1 MAIAALWCA
10 HADAQG
16 PLPRSGADHR
26 PRATVVAPPATG
38 LETTSDLRAHFG
50 LDLVERLLR
59 SQDPEDRLRGIERAA
74 SLGTP
79 EAMARLIDAAD
90 PSGPG
95 RTDTRALLEIV
106 RGLAAFDRPA
116 ARAALVTLVN
126 APNIAGSDR
135 FSNRASSARVED

>member
-1 MAIAALWCA
+1 MPSGRRRSRWASRGCAVAIAALWCA

-79 EAMARLIDAAD
+79 EAMARLIDAVDAEAD
-90 PSGPG
+90 NRGELLFELRG
-95 RTDTRALLEIV
+95 AGQRQFALYRVTR
-106 RGLAAFDRPA
+106 
-116 ARAALVTLVN
+116 
-126 APNIAGSDR
+126 GSAEQM
-135 FSNRASSARVED
+135 FATVGIP